1 LPEAQLDRF
10 FFKLL
15 VRYPSRDELTEIL
28 NRTTEG
34 SSAAAERVLDRDT
47 LMSLQALVRGVPIA
61 SHVKD
66 YAVRLVLATHPGT
79 PTAAAIATQY
89 LRFGSSPRGAQV
101 LVLAAKVRALTEG
114 RFNVGFDDI
123 AAVAPAAL
131 RHRLIANFEAE
142 AEGMDPDR
150 VLARILLDVPRDVA
164 VAL

>member
-1 LPEAQLDRF
+1 LDRF

-15 VRYPSRDELTEIL
+15 VRYPSKDDLTEIL

-34 SSAAAERVLDRDT
+34 SSSVAERVLDRTT
-47 LMSLQALVRGVPIA
+47 LVSLQTLVRGVPIA

-79 PTAAAIATQY
+79 ATAAAVATRY

-101 LVLAAKVRALTEG
+101 LVLAAKVRALTQG

-123 AAVAPAAL
+123 ASVAPAAL
-131 RHRLIANFEAE
+131 RHRLIGNFEAE
-142 AEGMDPDR
+142 AEGMDAD
-150 VLARILLDVPRDVA
+150 RILAQILSEVPRDVA
-164 VAL
+164 VAA